1 MLEKCKISGFAD
13 EIDSSFDVQL
23 RVLKELGQ
31 KFLELRGADGV
42 GVADLSMEKAAELK
56 EKLKKNC
63 LRFNYSR
70 KSNEEIITI
79 PIIGR
84 ITEVGGL

>member
-1 MLEKCKISGFAD
+1 MQKRTTDITQIIKKGCLISIRRIEMLEKCKISGFAD

-42 GVADLSMEKAAELK
+42 ATNSL
-56 EKLKKNC
+56 
-63 LRFNYSR
+63 
-70 KSNEEIITI
+70 TI
-79 PIIGR
+79 SK
-84 ITEVGGL
+84 VLLVVLL

>member
-42 GVADLSMEKAAELK
+42 GVADFTMEKAAGPAIGSSL
-56 EKLKKNC
+56 LTRGLISC
-63 LRFNYSR
+63 CFR
-70 KSNEEIITI
+70 KTRSSF
-79 PIIGR
+79 
-84 ITEVGGL
+84 